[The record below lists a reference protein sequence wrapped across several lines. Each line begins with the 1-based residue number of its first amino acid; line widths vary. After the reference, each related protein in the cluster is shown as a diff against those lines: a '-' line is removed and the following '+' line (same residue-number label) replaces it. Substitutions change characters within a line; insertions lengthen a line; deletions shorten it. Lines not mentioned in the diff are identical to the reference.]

1 MISQIRALK
10 IDDPDTFRDVYT
22 LYHTKLYN
30 YIYNRTRS
38 TEMAQ
43 DVVQSSFVKLWENRL
58 KLSEEHTLEVQ
69 LFRIAKTILIDELRR
84 DKVKERYVGWAMH
97 TNEQSYQDD
106 VASNN
111 DTIKHV
117 FAEMENLPP
126 IRRKVF
132 KLSRINNYS
141 YKQIAAELD
150 ISPKT
155 VETMGRRSMRR
166 FLQCLMISKSLA
178 TSSRALVSSRLWQ
191 PVMVSMF
198 R

>member
-10 IDDPDTFRDVYT
+10 IDDPDTFREVYT
-22 LYHTKLYN
+22 LYHTKLYS

-38 TEMAQ
+38 TELAQ

-58 KLSEEHTLEVQ
+58 NISEEHTLEVQ

-84 DKVKERYVGWAMH
+84 DKVKERYVGWAMN
-97 TNEQSYQDD
+97 TNEQSYQDE

-141 YKQIAAELD
+141 YKQIATELD

-155 VETMGRRSMRR
+155 VENHIAKALKQLRNALNFF
-166 FLQCLMISKSLA
+166 FL
-178 TSSRALVSSRLWQ
+178 
-191 PVMVSMF
+191 
-198 R
+198 